1 MSAFELGPNISDV
14 AGTTLPTKAVS
25 DADGAAALWVF
36 PSPSV
41 SIRATT
47 DTPLRTQTQIVNAS
61 ADTSITFTL
70 PGDYV
75 LFSGVVRLGS
85 GDPVVGAL
93 VEVADANAT
102 ESALTD
108 SSGAFSFMAPAGA
121 AETVGVYGSV
131 DGSVGYGAVTSTG
144 ALPRSFIV
152 RGKIDLQTDTVQ
164 DLTLPTAVKVDAQV
178 KDTSGAPVEGA
189 RLDGY
194 VEASMSAFEL
204 GPNISDVAGTT
215 LPTKAV
221 SDADGAAA
229 LWVFP
234 SPSVS
239 IRATT
244 DTPLRT
250 QTQIVNA
257 SADTSITF
265 TLPTAPSAPAS
276 STAQPGD
283 GQVDVSW
290 AAPVNDG
297 GSPITGYLV
306 SAYPSQTALAQ
317 VSGSAQT
324 LRAGL
329 SSSAA
334 AAAPQAIQ
342 VSTGPDARSA
352 TLAGL
357 TNGVTY
363 TVTVEAVNAVA
374 TGPPAT
380 STVTP
385 GAQAVTV
392 QENDPSVAIGGWR
405 GANDTTATG
414 GTYRSSASFGDIAS
428 FKFAGPTITWLTR
441 QGPDQGVAAIFIDGV
456 SKGTVDLWSAV
467 QANISKTYGGLARRT
482 HTIKV
487 IALSRVGGATTL
499 DGFQVGGKFIDDTS
513 LSVAYDAWV
522 PAKSTK
528 ASGGTYISA
537 ATSSSFVSFDFRGR
551 SVDLTTATGPNYG
564 KAQIFIDG
572 ISQGVVDLF
581 STRQQWR
588 VVKSFG
594 GLAPGAHTIKV
605 SVLGAK
611 NPSSHGKNVVVDAFT
626 AHS

>member
-1 MSAFELGPNISDV
+1 MHFSRQSRVHVRQNAR
-14 AGTTLPTKAVS
+14 K
-25 DADGAAALWVF
+25 
-36 PSPSV
+36 
-41 SIRATT
+41 
-47 DTPLRTQTQIVNAS
+47 PLRHAWAIVLSIATLIAGGAMAINATAHAES
-61 ADTSITFTL
+61 S
-70 PGDYV
+70 YV

-204 GPNISDVAGTT
+204 GPNISDVVGTT

-265 TLPTAPSAPAS
+265 TLPGDYVLFSGVVRLGSGDPVVGALVEVADANATESALTDSSGAFSFMAPA
-276 STAQPGD
+276 G
-283 GQVDVSW
+283 
-290 AAPVNDG
+290 AAETV
-297 GSPITGYLV
+297 
-306 SAYPSQTALAQ
+306 
-317 VSGSAQT
+317 
-324 LRAGL
+324 
-329 SSSAA
+329 
-334 AAAPQAIQ
+334 
-342 VSTGPDARSA
+342 
-352 TLAGL
+352 
-357 TNGVTY
+357 GV
-363 TVTVEAVNAVA
+363 
-374 TGPPAT
+374 
-380 STVTP
+380 
-385 GAQAVTV
+385 
-392 QENDPSVAIGGWR
+392 
-405 GANDTTATG
+405 
-414 GTYRSSASFGDIAS
+414 
-428 FKFAGPTITWLTR
+428 
-441 QGPDQGVAAIFIDGV
+441 
-456 SKGTVDLWSAV
+456 
-467 QANISKTYGGLARRT
+467 YG
-482 HTIKV
+482 
-487 IALSRVGGATTL
+487 
-499 DGFQVGGKFIDDTS
+499 
-513 LSVAYDAWV
+513 
-522 PAKSTK
+522 
-528 ASGGTYISA
+528 
-537 ATSSSFVSFDFRGR
+537 
-551 SVDLTTATGPNYG
+551 SVDGSVGYGP
-564 KAQIFIDG
+564 
-572 ISQGVVDLF
+572 
-581 STRQQWR
+581 
-588 VVKSFG
+588 
-594 GLAPGAHTIKV
+594 
-605 SVLGAK
+605 
-611 NPSSHGKNVVVDAFT
+611 
-626 AHS
+626 